1 MGINLNSIGQMEG
14 NIIINDIPHTSAEQQ
29 GTAPLVPNNEAGTQL
44 QAMCPLFTFDF
55 YRPLF
60 NVTTADVRDRLLE
73 SFLPLRS
80 NFFQVMNGKPDLYGP
95 FWVYTSLIFM
105 LAAAG
110 NLSRYLSAHN
120 AEESGVK
127 VHFKYDFNFVPFA
140 TSVVYGFGFFFPLVL
155 NCLLNIFGSKTRY
168 IDTLCLYGYATAV
181 FVPVAVLA
189 AIPVS
194 ILEWLLLMYAAVNS
208 SLFLMGSLW
217 SELSLYVDQKRFV
230 VITLVGIV
238 QFLFVFIFKLRFFRL
253 IYA

>member
-120 AEESGVK
+120 AV
-127 VHFKYDFNFVPFA
+127 N
-140 TSVVYGFGFFFPLVL
+140 
-155 NCLLNIFGSKTRY
+155 LLWK
-168 IDTLCLYGYATAV
+168 C
-181 FVPVAVLA
+181 
-189 AIPVS
+189 S
-194 ILEWLLLMYAAVNS
+194 I
-208 SLFLMGSLW
+208 
-217 SELSLYVDQKRFV
+217 
-230 VITLVGIV
+230 
-238 QFLFVFIFKLRFFRL
+238 
-253 IYA
+253 